1 MDFLC
6 AQTGQIKK
14 CSSLLLYMGITGWM
28 WGRFRR
34 CLQWMQRPEPFR
46 GFWKR
51 TVSTNRRFI
60 FILKPTRENFW
71 IRIREP
77 RLLRNCRKS
86 IRKDRF
92 YFPVMR
98 GRPEEYGRTETKE
111 EEQSDG
117 YIPLVAGD
125 MTLYQRPENPVGEN
139 WFFAVNKN
147 SEKQE
152 KACEFLNW
160 FYTPENIVKLY
171 EEKEGMDPY
180 RKEEEKP
187 VFQWLGLTQ
196 SEAGFSRGR
205 SCAEETIAGKDGG
218 RMPGSLSDG
227 RPSGKTADDRKP
239 SAGNGTGIVVEYDL
253 CGDGR
258 RI

>member
-46 GFWKR
+46 GFWER

-77 RLLRNCRKS
+77 RLLRKLQEKYQKGQILFS
-86 IRKDRF
+86 G
-92 YFPVMR
+92 YAWQT
-98 GRPEEYGRTETKE
+98 GEYGRTETKE

-160 FYTPENIVKLY
+160 FYTPEKYCEI
-171 EEKEGMDPY
+171 
-180 RKEEEKP
+180 
-187 VFQWLGLTQ
+187 
-196 SEAGFSRGR
+196 
-205 SCAEETIAGKDGG
+205 I
-218 RMPGSLSDG
+218 
-227 RPSGKTADDRKP
+227 
-239 SAGNGTGIVVEYDL
+239 
-253 CGDGR
+253 
-258 RI
+258 